1 MALPRTFVG
10 FSRSDA
16 HHYSLMTAWKDHE
29 HIDFN
34 FRNCELDKARE
45 STNENYIK
53 SICRERLETN
63 GTYILLIGQDT
74 RYERTYVKWEAEVA
88 IEKKCR
94 IIGVN
99 LDNWRAVNSHTCP
112 QIIYDRG
119 AMFVPF
125 SPHIIAFALKSFPRE
140 ESGNWRYK
148 DFIYT
153 ELGYSLEGLTALYPQ
168 SPPPLR
174 R

>member
-10 FSRSDA
+10 FSRNDV
-16 HHYSLMTAWKDHE
+16 HHYELMVAWKERE

-34 FRNCELDKARE
+34 FCNCELDKVLE

-53 SICRERLETN
+53 SLCRERLETA
-63 GTYILLIGQDT
+63 GTYIMLIGQDT
-74 RYERTYVKWEAEVA
+74 RHETTYVKWEAEVA
-88 IEKKCR
+88 IEKECR

-99 LDNWRAVNSHTCP
+99 LDDWRTVNKHTCP
-112 QIIYDRG
+112 RVIYDIG

-125 SPHIIAFALKSFPRE
+125 SPQIVAFALKSLQRE
-140 ESGNWRYK
+140 KSGNWRYK
-148 DFIYT
+148 DSIYT
-153 ELGYSLEGLTALYPQ
+153 ELGYSLEGLTALYPK
-168 SPPPLR
+168 SPPHLR